1 MADLLAILS
10 GAQSSLAAQT
20 ALTATASH
28 NIANADNPDYARQ
41 IASLEAVVPADQV
54 GGAFVGRGA
63 VLAGVTQA
71 RDRFLEARIPRALG
85 DGARSAA
92 ESDALQSLHALD
104 PDATGGLSGAIS
116 AFYAGLRALAQNP
129 GDAGLRAAALGQAT
143 AMTQAF
149 RRTAQQVDDARTGLD
164 GQARAL
170 ADQVGVEAG
179 AVAALNAQIREARAA
194 GGSPNDLLDL
204 RQKHLDQLATLAG
217 ATFVE
222 TSQGDVDVSLG
233 GTALVAG
240 SHAGALRTQ
249 PDPADGGHLRVLV
262 DVPGGAAGVVLGN
275 GALGG
280 SLGGTLGA
288 RDGALA
294 MVADRVDQLAHD
306 LAGALDAAHG
316 YDAAT
321 GTGQPLFTPH
331 GAVAGSASA
340 LSLAISDP
348 SQLAPPADPTA
359 PGDPTTALAMV
370 ATESATVAGGAGV
383 QAALS
388 SLVSDFGAAAANA
401 KAFSEQDG
409 AIRDQLLQMRSSY
422 SGVSIDEEMI
432 AMQKAQRGYEAIA
445 RVIQTSNEMLQT
457 LLQLVS

>member
-28 NIANADNPDYARQ
+28 NIDNANNPDYARQ
-41 IASLEAVVPADQV
+41 TATLEAVVPADQV

-85 DGARSAA
+85 DGARSTA

-104 PDATGGLSGAIS
+104 PDATGGLSSAIS
-116 AFYAGLRALAQNP
+116 AFYVGLRALAQNP
-129 GDAGLRAAALGQAT
+129 GDAGLRAAAMGGAT
-143 AMTQAF
+143 QMTQAF
-149 RRTAQQVDDARTGLD
+149 RRTAQQVEDARTGLD

-170 ADQVGVEAG
+170 ADEVGVEAR
-179 AVAALNAQIREARAA
+179 AVATLNAQIRDARGA
-194 GGSPNDLLDL
+194 GATPNDLLDL

-217 ATFVE
+217 TTFVE
-222 TSQGDVDVSLG
+222 TSDGDVDVSLG
-233 GTALVAG
+233 GAALVAG

-249 PDPADGGHLRVLV
+249 PDPTNVGHVRLLV
-262 DVPGGAAGVVLGN
+262 DTPDGASGAAVA
-275 GALGG
+275 GAAIGG

-294 MVADRVDQLAHD
+294 MVADRVDRLAHD

-331 GAVAGSASA
+331 DGVAGSAAA

-348 SQLAPPADPTA
+348 SQLAPPSDPAA
-359 PGDPTTALAMV
+359 PGDPTTALALV
-370 ATESATVAGGAGV
+370 ATESAPVAGSAGV

-401 KAFSEQDG
+401 KAFADQDG
-409 AIRDQLLQMRSSY
+409 AIKEQLLGMRASY

-445 RVIQTSNEMLQT
+445 KVIQTSSEMLQT